1 MGWIAAMTVATA
13 AKVRTL
19 GQVEIVL
26 VFLISLIRMREK
38 HPAKD
43 YLGSGLVLIG
53 VLLVVTLG

>member
-1 MGWIAAMTVATA
+1 VATA

-26 VFLISLIRMREK
+26 VFLISLIRMREQ
-38 HPAKD
+38 HPVRD